1 MNPQSLQRDAGKVYR
16 LHDDGRIPEDNPF
29 TKNGMSKSA
38 IYSYG
43 HRNPQGMAKHPITG
57 DIWTHEHGPKGFDEV
72 NIIAKGKNLIKNN
85 LNVFLLRIAI

>member
-1 MNPQSLQRDAGKVYR
+1 MQRDAGKVYR

-57 DIWTHEHGPKGFDEV
+57 DIWTHEHGPKGGDEV